1 MGWAEFVGGY
11 GSGWEEGDRFGDG
24 RIYWV
29 ILHRGA
35 PVVREGL
42 GFWGRVPPCCRVP
55 GLASSSLWIS
65 SSTQLGAHKGVLGP
79 AHRVNAPGTPAFT
92 FLPQALDLLGVL
104 FFDIGHMII
113 CIFLLY

>member
-42 GFWGRVPPCCRVP
+42 GFWGGLPPCCRVP
-55 GLASSSLWIS
+55 GLVLSSRWIS
-65 SSTQLGAHKGVLGP
+65 PTPQLAAHKGGRGSCSSGQPPRHSIIHLLAPDSRFAWHPVL
-79 AHRVNAPGTPAFT
+79 
-92 FLPQALDLLGVL
+92 
-104 FFDIGHMII
+104 
-113 CIFLLY
+113 